1 MIFSPVHFFSGHTL
15 CICAR
20 VSLPI
25 RQHILSF
32 CPVFDH
38 FTKSL
43 QFSDVRIFLEKMFSY
58 KSYFMGAYQV
68 LPATEKDAGADQAK
82 IQGKRGFRCKFCGE
96 KFKHSADLKLHQI
109 NHQKEEYPYSCKRCK
124 KSFSRLSGI
133 SLHDC
138 KKAQCIYQDSKL
150 LDTNG
155 LF

>member
-1 MIFSPVHFFSGHTL
+1 
-15 CICAR
+15 
-20 VSLPI
+20 
-25 RQHILSF
+25 
-32 CPVFDH
+32 
-38 FTKSL
+38 
-43 QFSDVRIFLEKMFSY
+43 MFSY

-138 KKAQCIYQDSKL
+138 KKAQFIYQDSKL
-150 LDTNG
+150 LETVAQNLRLING
-155 LF
+155 HFPTFLAISLPTTGIFFTKLIFIQSFEVLNRSIS

>member
-1 MIFSPVHFFSGHTL
+1 
-15 CICAR
+15 
-20 VSLPI
+20 
-25 RQHILSF
+25 
-32 CPVFDH
+32 
-38 FTKSL
+38 
-43 QFSDVRIFLEKMFSY
+43 MFSY

-138 KKAQCIYQDSKL
+138 KKAQFIYQDSKL
-150 LDTNG
+150 LETVAQNLRLING
-155 LF
+155 HFPTLSSHFFCQLQEYLSQNCYSDGHFEVLNRSIA